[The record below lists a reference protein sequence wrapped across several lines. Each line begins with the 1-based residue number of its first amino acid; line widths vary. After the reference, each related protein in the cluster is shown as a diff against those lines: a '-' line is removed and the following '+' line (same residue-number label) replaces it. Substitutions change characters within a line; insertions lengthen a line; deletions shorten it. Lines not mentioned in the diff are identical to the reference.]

1 MAGMQLVVMF
11 GPPAVGKMTVGR
23 ELARL
28 TGYRLFHNHMTVE
41 PVLDLFEFG
50 SPPFT
55 RLVDEFRRRI
65 LEEAASSDLP
75 GLVFTFVWALDD
87 PGDRALV
94 EEYLGIVEAR
104 GGTTYVVEL
113 AAPLDVR
120 LERNATPL
128 RLDHKRSKRD
138 VEASNG
144 WLVQAEAH
152 TLNTG
157 GDHELAALVGDR
169 PHLRIE
175 NAGLGPGEVAEKIV
189 AAFGLPRPGAF

>member
-1 MAGMQLVVMF
+1 
-11 GPPAVGKMTVGR
+11 MTVGH

-28 TGYRLFHNHMTVE
+28 TGFKLFHNHMTVE
-41 PVLDLFEFG
+41 PVLDLFQFG

-65 LEEAASSDLP
+65 LEEAVSADLP

-94 EEYLGIVEAR
+94 EEYVEIVEAR

-120 LERNATPL
+120 LVRNATRVPARPQAL
-128 RLDHKRSKRD
+128 QAGPRGVERLAGH
-138 VEASNG
+138 
-144 WLVQAEAH
+144 AEAH
-152 TLNTG
+152 MMNTG

-169 PHLRIE
+169 PHLRID
-175 NAGLGPGEVAEKIV
+175 NTDLAPDEVAEKIV
-189 AAFGLPRPGAF
+189 AAFGLPRPAAS